1 MCGICGYLGNGEP
14 LLLERM
20 LQRLVHRGPDE
31 RGIHHEP
38 GLGLGIRRLRVID
51 PEGGRQPV
59 SNEAGTVLAV
69 MNGEI
74 YNYRELRH
82 GLIQK
87 GHRFASESDTEV
99 LVHLYEEEGAA
110 FVQKLRG
117 MFAYAL
123 WDRERRL
130 LVLARDR
137 FGIKPLY
144 YRHRFSHDGSSSLLF
159 SSELPSLLAAC
170 PAVSLRP
177 QAILDYLHLLY
188 VPGPDTI
195 YEGIHQVRAG
205 EILSVRNGRIES
217 SLYWHPYPSGSVH
230 QWTTKE
236 EGIEHLLSR
245 LRDSVRAHLVSDV
258 PLGLFLSGG
267 IDSSAILAC
276 MRQEITGS
284 IKTFSIGYDARA
296 DASYNELPAAR
307 KVATYFHTDHT
318 EERVNPDA
326 AALLPRIVA
335 GMAEPFGDSCAIPTY
350 LVSQVA
356 RRTVTVALSGIGGD
370 ELFGGYP
377 RYLGARMAGWYNRT
391 PLAFRKIVAH
401 SVARRLP
408 EGYGARDY
416 AGRMRR
422 FLADGER
429 PLAEQYARWT
439 TFVPQE
445 WEKAA
450 FKRDLLDACA
460 TLVPAVKQQR
470 LFEQWP
476 VDEPASRAAGVDLQT
491 YLPDDLL
498 RMGDRMSMA
507 HSLELRVPYCDHV
520 LLGFA
525 QSIPESLRLSGWR
538 LKGFFRDA
546 LKGILP
552 GSVLTAPKYGF
563 RIPLARWI
571 RQDLRPMV
579 YDLLS
584 ESTIRRRG
592 YVQPEYVQWLL
603 SEHDRGSRNFADQIY
618 ALLILE
624 LWHRQPAA
632 TGHAI
637 EGYFVS

>member
-1 MCGICGYLGNGEP
+1 MCGICGYLGQGEP

-20 LQRLVHRGPDE
+20 LKRLVHRGPDE
-31 RGIHHEP
+31 HGIHHEA

-59 SNEAGTVLAV
+59 SNETGTVRAV

-82 GLIQK
+82 DLIQK
-87 GHRFASESDTEV
+87 GHRFVSESDTEV

-123 WDRERRL
+123 WDRERRV

-144 YRHRFSHDGSSSLLF
+144 YRHNPSHDGSSSLLF

-170 PAVSLRP
+170 PAVTLRL
-177 QAILDYLHLLY
+177 QAVLDYLHLLY

-195 YEGIHQVRAG
+195 YEGIYQVRPG
-205 EILSVRNGRIES
+205 EILTVRTGRIDAS
-217 SLYWHPYPSGSVH
+217 MYWHPHPCGSVPR
-230 QWTTKE
+230 WTSRE
-236 EGIEHLLSR
+236 DGIQHLLAQ

-267 IDSSAILAC
+267 LDSSAMLAC
-276 MRQEITGS
+276 MRREVTGS
-284 IKTFSIGYDARA
+284 IKTFSIGYDAPA

-307 KVATYFHTDHT
+307 TVAAHFHTDHT

-326 AALLPRIVA
+326 VALLPRIVA

-377 RYLGARMAGWYNRT
+377 RYLGARMAGWYDRT
-391 PLAFRKIVAH
+391 PHTLRQFMAH
-401 SVARRLP
+401 SVARRIP
-408 EGYGARDY
+408 EGSGGRDY
-416 AGRMRR
+416 AGRVRR

-429 PLAEQYARWT
+429 SLAEQYVRWT

-445 WEKAA
+445 WGQTA
-450 FKRDLLDACA
+450 FTHDFLDTCG
-460 TLVPAVKQQR
+460 TFESAVKHTQ

-476 VDEPASRAAGVDLQT
+476 VNEPASRAAGVDLQT

-525 QSIPESLRLSGWR
+525 QSVPESVRLSGWR
-538 LKGFFRDA
+538 LKGLFRDA

-579 YDLLS
+579 YDLLN

-592 YVQPEYVQWLL
+592 YVQPKYVQWLL
-603 SEHDRGSRNFADQIY
+603 TEHERGARNFADQIY

-624 LWHRQPAA
+624 LWHRQQAA
-632 TGHAI
+632 TGHAM
-637 EGYFVS
+637 EG

>member
-1 MCGICGYLGNGEP
+1 MCGICGYLGKSEP

-31 RGIHHEP
+31 HGIHHES

-59 SNEAGTVLAV
+59 SNETGTVRAV

-82 GLIQK
+82 DLMQK

-99 LVHLYEEEGAA
+99 LVHLYEEEGTA
-110 FVQKLRG
+110 FVQKLHG

-123 WDRERRL
+123 WDRERSL

-144 YRHRFSHDGSSSLLF
+144 YRHGPSYDGSSSLLF

-170 PAVSLRP
+170 PAVSFRP
-177 QAILDYLHLLY
+177 QAVLDYLHLLY
-188 VPGPDTI
+188 VPGPETI
-195 YEGIHQVRAG
+195 YEGIHQVRPG

-217 SLYWHPYPSGSVH
+217 SLYWHPHPSGSVH
-230 QWTTKE
+230 RWTTRE
-236 EGIEHLLSR
+236 EGIEHLLAH

-267 IDSSAILAC
+267 IDSSAMLAC
-276 MRQEITGS
+276 MRLEVTGS
-284 IKTFSIGYDARA
+284 IKTFSIGYDAPE

-307 KVATYFHTDHT
+307 RVATHFHTDHT
-318 EERVNPDA
+318 EERVRPDA

-377 RYLGARMAGWYNRT
+377 RYLGARMAGWYNKT
-391 PLAFRKIVAH
+391 PQALRQFMAH

-422 FLADGER
+422 FLADGGR
-429 PLAEQYARWT
+429 PLAEQYVRWT

-445 WEKAA
+445 WGNTA
-450 FKRDLLDACA
+450 FTRDFLNACG
-460 TLVPAVKQQR
+460 TLEPTVKHER
-470 LFEQWP
+470 LFERWP
-476 VDEPASRAAGVDLQT
+476 VNEPASRAAGVDLQT

-552 GSVLTAPKYGF
+552 GAVLTSPKYGF

-571 RQDLRPMV
+571 RQELRPMV
-579 YDLLS
+579 SDLLS
-584 ESTIRRRG
+584 DSTIRRRG

-603 SEHDRGSRNFADQIY
+603 SEHDRGSRNFSDQIY

-624 LWHRQPAA
+624 LWHRQHAA
-632 TGHAI
+632 TGHTI
-637 EGYFVS
+637 EG

>member
-1 MCGICGYLGNGEP
+1 MLG
-14 LLLERM
+14 
-20 LQRLVHRGPDE
+20 RLVHRGPDE
-31 RGIHHEP
+31 QGIHHES
-38 GLGLGIRRLRVID
+38 GVGLGIRRLRVID

-59 SNEAGTVLAV
+59 SNENGTVRAV

-82 GLIQK
+82 DLIQK

-110 FVQKLRG
+110 SVQKLRG

-123 WDRERRL
+123 WDREKSL
-130 LVLARDR
+130 LILARDR

-144 YRHRFSHDGSSSLLF
+144 YTRGHSHDGASPLLF

-170 PAVSLRP
+170 PAAGLRP
-177 QAILDYLHLLY
+177 QAVLDYLHLLY

-195 YEGIHQVRAG
+195 YEGICQVRSG

-217 SLYWHPYPSGSVH
+217 SIYWHPHPTGSVH
-230 QWTTKE
+230 RWTTRE
-236 EGIEHLLSR
+236 EGIEHLLAQ

-276 MRQEITGS
+276 MRQEVTGS
-284 IKTFSIGYDARA
+284 IKTFSIGYDDPA

-307 KVATYFHTDHT
+307 RAATHFHTDHT
-318 EERVNPDA
+318 EERVNPDV

-350 LVSQVA
+350 LISEVA

-377 RYLGARMAGWYNRT
+377 RYLGARLAGWYNRT
-391 PLAFRKIVAH
+391 PQTLRKFAAH
-401 SVARRLP
+401 SVARRIP
-408 EGYGARDY
+408 EGSGGRDH

-422 FLADGER
+422 FLADGEL
-429 PLAEQYARWT
+429 PLAEQYVRWT
-439 TFVPQE
+439 TFIPQE
-445 WEKAA
+445 WGKNA
-450 FKRDLLDACA
+450 FSCEFLKSCGMVAPTTRRE
-460 TLVPAVKQQR
+460 R
-470 LFEQWP
+470 LFDEWP
-476 VDEPASRAAGVDLQT
+476 VNGPASRAAGVDLQT

-498 RMGDRMSMA
+498 RMGDRMSMV

-525 QSIPESLRLSGWR
+525 QSIPESLRLSRWR

-552 GSVLTAPKYGF
+552 GFVLAAPKYGF
-563 RIPLARWI
+563 RIPLARWL
-571 RQDLRPMV
+571 RQDLRPLV
-579 YDLLS
+579 YDLLND
-584 ESTIRRRG
+584 STIRRRG
-592 YVQPEYVQWLL
+592 YMQPEYVQWLL
-603 SEHDRGSRNFADQIY
+603 REHDRGSRNFADQIY
-618 ALLILE
+618 ALVILE
-624 LWHRQPAA
+624 LWHRRHPAA
-632 TGHAI
+632 GHAM
-637 EGYFVS
+637 EGNRES